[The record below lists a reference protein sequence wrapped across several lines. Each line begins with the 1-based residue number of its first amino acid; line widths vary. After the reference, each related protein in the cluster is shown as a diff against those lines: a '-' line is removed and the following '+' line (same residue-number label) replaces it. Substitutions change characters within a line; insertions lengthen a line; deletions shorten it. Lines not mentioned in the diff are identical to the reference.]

1 MLGEVVGN
9 DEDRA
14 TEDDIEGAK
23 GGEEAMEEG
32 GADDMSDEVVGND
45 EDRRGA
51 IENDREGARGGG
63 EEIEEEAYDMSD
75 EVVGN
80 DEDMR
85 GATEDNREGEK
96 GGGEEAIEE
105 GVIEVGTGK
114 GDKSKL
120 RISRSFSSAFNK
132 PGKEFGRNVQSDPY
146 KSWLV

>member
-45 EDRRGA
+45 EDR
-51 IENDREGARGGG
+51 
-63 EEIEEEAYDMSD
+63 
-75 EVVGN
+75 
-80 DEDMR
+80 R